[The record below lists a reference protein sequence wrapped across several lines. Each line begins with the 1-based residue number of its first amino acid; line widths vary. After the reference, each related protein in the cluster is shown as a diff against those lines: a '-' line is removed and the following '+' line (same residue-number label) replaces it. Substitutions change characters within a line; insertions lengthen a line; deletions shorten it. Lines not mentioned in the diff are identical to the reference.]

1 MLSSIV
7 LVSPIQQ
14 CKSAIIIRISPP
26 SHSHRPQVVAELR
39 AGLPV
44 LPSCLFSAWQCTYVC
59 ATFSICSTLSPPH
72 CVYEFILYI
81 CVSVPSLQIGS
92 SIPSF

>member
-44 LPSCLFSAWQCTYVC
+44 LRSNFSPAV
-59 ATFSICSTLSPPH
+59 CSTHGSAHMSVLLSPFAPLSPH
-72 CVYEFILYI
+72 PT
-81 CVSVPSLQIGS
+81 VSMSSFSTSASLS
-92 SIPSF
+92 LPCK